1 MKIDFTHQ
9 WSIYT
14 ALCFVPI
21 TEDES
26 SEVILSRLAN
36 ENGLIKE
43 FLSKKSIA
51 KLHILIDQKF
61 YVLIKVNASKSF
73 SAITAD
79 FRKVIREVKDFPSGN
94 WAIDL
99 TTITDKAFT
108 NVLARAWVHACVVS
122 LQKIGKNKTTE
133 ELFHCLDSDKAHLQ
147 LVTPYADDIRED
159 VLQQVVVANAQLN
172 AMTLGNAPS
181 NKKDINFLTAY
192 CEVMA
197 RKAGL
202 EIEIFDQDR
211 LMVEGFKALL
221 AVNRGSEQPA
231 RFILLKYN
239 MSASDLPL
247 VALVGKGVIF
257 DTGGINLKPSD
268 NLFLMK
274 SDMCGAAAVL
284 GAAEAIALNH
294 RKIRLLAAIPL
305 TDNAIDAK
313 STKPGDVIGSYNGK
327 TIEVIDTDAEG
338 RLCLADALSYI
349 SRNYSPD
356 YIIDIAT
363 LTGSAARALGHHYA
377 ALFSPDENFQN
388 ILRTA
393 GQITGE
399 KLWPLPL
406 DDDYKE
412 DLHSD
417 VADLANF
424 SNKPTAGAISAALFL
439 KEFVDDPNRWAH
451 IDIAGTAFTSS
462 EFGKQRNASGFGVQL
477 LYQFV
482 KTIESIY

>member
-1 MKIDFTHQ
+1 
-9 WSIYT
+9 
-14 ALCFVPI
+14 
-21 TEDES
+21 
-26 SEVILSRLAN
+26 
-36 ENGLIKE
+36 
-43 FLSKKSIA
+43 
-51 KLHILIDQKF
+51 
-61 YVLIKVNASKSF
+61 
-73 SAITAD
+73 
-79 FRKVIREVKDFPSGN
+79 
-94 WAIDL
+94 
-99 TTITDKAFT
+99 
-108 NVLARAWVHACVVS
+108 
-122 LQKIGKNKTTE
+122 
-133 ELFHCLDSDKAHLQ
+133 
-147 LVTPYADDIRED
+147 
-159 VLQQVVVANAQLN
+159 
-172 AMTLGNAPS
+172 
-181 NKKDINFLTAY
+181 
-192 CEVMA
+192 
-197 RKAGL
+197 
-202 EIEIFDQDR
+202 
-211 LMVEGFKALL
+211 
-221 AVNRGSEQPA
+221 
-231 RFILLKYN
+231 
-239 MSASDLPL
+239 
-247 VALVGKGVIF
+247 
-257 DTGGINLKPSD
+257 
-268 NLFLMK
+268 
-274 SDMCGAAAVL
+274 
-284 GAAEAIALNH
+284 
-294 RKIRLLAAIPL
+294 
-305 TDNAIDAK
+305 
-313 STKPGDVIGSYNGK
+313 
-327 TIEVIDTDAEG
+327 
-338 RLCLADALSYI
+338 LSYI